1 MAMGRGVPMWKVL
14 VGGIAG
20 VTLVTGLAAGLAV
33 EDTKRG
39 LYESRLSD
47 LRSELKTAKQVTN
60 QINVIPPNEKGFI
73 N

>member
-1 MAMGRGVPMWKVL
+1 MAMGRGVTMWKIL
-14 VGGIAG
+14 AGGIAG